1 MTGKEVMEMPTENSS
16 EQIELEREERDYAR
30 RFVLDNIVAGSEP
43 EDILDGL
50 TSFYDGDPCDL
61 F

>member
-1 MTGKEVMEMPTENSS
+1 MKWTVEDSLSKRGEH
-16 EQIELEREERDYAR
+16 IELEREERDYAR

>member
-1 MTGKEVMEMPTENSS
+1 MPTAKSS

-30 RFVLDNIVAGSEP
+30 RFVIENIVAGSEP
-43 EDILDGL
+43 DDILDGL